1 MKKPGGTATQKRPAA
16 PVPASNKKPETLPE
30 TTEGF
35 PWPSSHEIK
44 KESNPF
50 TDRDWRMLAYAW
62 SGLAVRLAII
72 FTLAFSAGTEARRTD
87 DVAGRALGKQGFSAG
102 TTRAQGAAGGA
113 QRQI

>member
-50 TDRDWRMLAYAW
+50 TDRDWRMLIYAW
-62 SGLAVRLAII
+62 SGLLVARHGREHRDP
-72 FTLAFSAGTEARRTD
+72 GTPAKRS
-87 DVAGRALGKQGFSAG
+87 G
-102 TTRAQGAAGGA
+102 
-113 QRQI
+113 